1 MKKIILL
8 AVWSLVLISVSGQ
21 TKQPPS
27 EMEIIKDISDN
38 ACKCIDSISTQN
50 KDRNDISKEISK
62 CIDKRVVVYQMSS
75 KWAEFESSTINDPQQ
90 KKEVTIRLSDDPQSV
105 EYQRYYRRI
114 ERYLMDSC
122 QVLKNITIKQDNKES
137 ENSISSNPKAKE
149 EYDKGINY
157 FKTNNY
163 KKALP
168 YFKKAVSYDEN
179 FAFAWDNLGVC
190 YSNLG
195 DYDKAIAAYQKSL
208 SLDPEGITPLIN
220 IPVVYQR
227 QKDYD
232 KAIEAYKNLQK
243 AYPDNPEG
251 FYGAGITF
259 LSQDKDEEA
268 LDEMC
273 QAYHLYIEEKSPY
286 RTDAERLIQMIYN
299 RAKDKDQ
306 VKKYDKILQKYRI
319 SKVKE

>member
-8 AVWSLVLISVSGQ
+8 TFLPFILISVSGQ
-21 TKQPPS
+21 IKQPS
-27 EMEIIKDISDN
+27 EISKYFSDS

-50 KDRNDISKEISK
+50 KNSSDISKEISK
-62 CIDKRVVVYQMSS
+62 CIDKQVIVYQMALKIAEAASS
-75 KWAEFESSTINDPQQ
+75 ANDPQQ
-90 KKEVTIRLSDDPQSV
+90 KKDITIEVNDDPQSV

-114 ERYLMDSC
+114 ERYLMDNC

-157 FKTNNY
+157 FKTNDY

-179 FAFAWDNLGVC
+179 FTFAWDNLGVC

-195 DYDKAIAAYQKSL
+195 DYDRAIAAYQKSL
-208 SLDPEGITPLIN
+208 SIDPEGITPLLN
-220 IPVVYQR
+220 IPIVYQR

-232 KAIEAYKNLQK
+232 KAVEAYKNLQK

-251 FYGAGITF
+251 FYGAGLTF
-259 LSQDKDEEA
+259 ILQEKDEEA

-286 RTDAERLIQMIYN
+286 RTDAERLIQMIYD

-306 VKKYDKILQKYRI
+306 VKKYDEILQKYRI